1 VIWAYLES
9 RHSAVR
15 RVNQMV
21 VSPTPRGRGSQRKT
35 IGGAIKIDL
44 EANGSNIDM
53 IYGVV

>member
-1 VIWAYLES
+1 VIWAYLEG
-9 RHSAVR
+9 RHVDSAVR

-21 VSPTPRGRGSQRKT
+21 VSPTARGRGCQRKT
-35 IGGAIKIDL
+35 IGETIKI